1 MFELCVDML
10 GPRAMLIDDYEMR
23 QPDVMAQSNMGDGTD
38 DIDLVKALLSSRSAT
53 IGGGT
58 TEIQKNTIAERV
70 LGLPAEARADRDA
83 PWSAQN

>member
-1 MFELCVDML
+1 
-10 GPRAMLIDDYEMR
+10 MR
-23 QPDVMAQSNMGDGTD
+23 QPDVMAESNMGDGSS

-70 LGLPAEARADRDA
+70 LGLPAEARTDRDA
-83 PWSAQN
+83 PWSG